1 MALLYVGSM
10 LPTPLYPLYER
21 QFGISEL
28 LVTAIYASY
37 VVGNITVLLLLGRLS
52 DQVGRR
58 PASLLALAVVL
69 ASTACFLVANSYYWL
84 FAARVLNGFA
94 VGLGAGA
101 LTAWIAEIEPSGNK
115 ERASRLATAGNLA
128 GLAVGPVLAGL
139 LAQYAP
145 WPLRLCYLV
154 YVAMAACLML
164 LLGRVRDGVST
175 PVSSLREL
183 SLKPRIGVPKDIRL
197 PFVSPAALAFAVF
210 ALGGFYGALAP
221 GLLTHQLHE
230 NNVAIVGTVVTLFFG
245 TGALV
250 AALTGQFKHRTSL
263 LICTALL
270 IAGLASLLVCER
282 ESSMTWL
289 LIASIVTGSAMALG
303 FRSSLGMVNEL
314 APSGQ
319 RAELISA
326 YLLVC
331 YTANSVPVIAIGLL
345 SRIFS
350 VPLLHAEFAALLP
363 FLTVVACFVG
373 MRYSPKS

>member
-1 MALLYVGSM
+1 M
-10 LPTPLYPLYER
+10 
-21 QFGISEL
+21 
-28 LVTAIYASY
+28 
-37 VVGNITVLLLLGRLS
+37 
-52 DQVGRR
+52 
-58 PASLLALAVVL
+58 
-69 ASTACFLVANSYYWL
+69 
-84 FAARVLNGFA
+84 
-94 VGLGAGA
+94 
-101 LTAWIAEIEPSGNK
+101 
-115 ERASRLATAGNLA
+115 
-128 GLAVGPVLAGL
+128 
-139 LAQYAP
+139 
-145 WPLRLCYLV
+145 
-154 YVAMAACLML
+154 
-164 LLGRVRDGVST
+164 
-175 PVSSLREL
+175 
-183 SLKPRIGVPKDIRL
+183 GVPKNIRL

-250 AALTGQFKHRTSL
+250 AALTGRFKHRTSL

-303 FRSSLGMVNEL
+303 FRSSIGMVNEL
-314 APSGQ
+314 APAGQ

-326 YLLVC
+326 YLLAC

-350 VPLLHAEFAALLP
+350 VPLLHAGFAALLA
-363 FLTVVACFVG
+363 FLTLRGHALLTQSVACAAVSSDKSRRLDLGPGFCWKEAALDHC
-373 MRYSPKS
+373 PKTPTLGSGPAALAYRTHAG